1 MKAVLLKN
9 TGGVEN
15 LSVEE
20 IEKPSYGKNE
30 VLVRVKAFSL
40 NPIDVK
46 IRKGNHFSEKLL
58 QDKPSIPGWDMSG
71 VIEAFGDQ
79 VTEFEKNTAV
89 FGMLNFPKFGKTYA
103 EYVVAKPADLVKIPK
118 NTDFLNAAAT
128 PLAALTAYQA
138 LKNHAKLTKD
148 KKILIL
154 AAGGG
159 VGHFG
164 IQFANHFG
172 AKVTATCSAEKKEF
186 VQGLGAH
193 QVIDYKAE
201 DFEEKLKDI
210 DVVFDLLG
218 GSYIDRALKVLK
230 KGGVI
235 ISIPSSGNKY
245 VAEKA
250 EKAGCKGIAF
260 KVGRGK
266 KDLRGIADLMEEDKL
281 KPFVSKR
288 FMLSEIQE
296 AHTELEK
303 GHTQGKIVVTLGD

>member
-20 IEKPSYGKNE
+20 IERPSYGKNE

-46 IRKGNHFSEKLL
+46 TRKGNHFSEKLL
-58 QDKPSIPGWDMSG
+58 GDKPSIPGWDMSG
-71 VIEAFGDQ
+71 IIEEIGDE
-79 VTEFEKNTAV
+79 VTEFNEKTKV
-89 FGMLNFPKFGKTYA
+89 FGMLNFPELGKTYA
-103 EYVVAKPADLVKIPK
+103 EYVVAKPEDLVEIPE
-118 NTDFLNAAAT
+118 NTNFLEAGAT

-138 LKNHAKLTKD
+138 LHNHAKLGKG

-164 IQFANHFG
+164 VQIANYFG
-172 AKVTATCSAEKKEF
+172 AEVIATCSKDKKEF

-193 QVIDYKAE
+193 QVIDYKSANFE
-201 DFEEKLKDI
+201 DELDSV

-218 GSYIDRALKVLK
+218 GSYIEDSLRVLK
-230 KGGVI
+230 KGGTI
-235 ISIPSSGNKY
+235 ISIPSASNKG

-250 EKAGCKGIAF
+250 EEAGCKGLAF
-260 KVGRGK
+260 KVGRNK
-266 KDLRGIADLMEEDKL
+266 EDLEAIAALIAKNRL
-281 KPFVSKR
+281 KPFVSKT
-288 FMLSEIQE
+288 FDLSEIRE
-296 AHTELEK
+296 AQTELEK
-303 GHTQGKIVVTLGD
+303 GHTQGKIVVTST